1 MTTNVTTKQKEVK
14 SIDFNSTENQQI
26 KREFVEREVY
36 CNVNQMTEYILRK
49 SWEDSDAPFNYDDLD
64 MERFSYDGT
73 FISFDEITRKQKDS
87 AKEELEQLI
96 EQIEDYNGEFE
107 ILEDAGFEYLT
118 AGIYKANQIE
128 DIKKEVS
135 EIEDLDG
142 EYIEVYEWWMVSS
155 WLAEKLEEKG
165 EIIIDSE
172 CIWGRRTTGQAIF
185 LDYVISEI
193 CEDLNL
199 LK

>member
-49 SWEDSDAPFNYDDLD
+49 SWEDSDAPFKYDDLD

-73 FISFDEITRKQKDS
+73 FISFDEITREQKDT

-107 ILEDAGFEYLT
+107 ILEDDGFEYLT
-118 AGIYKANQIE
+118 AGIYKADQIE
-128 DIKKEVS
+128 DIKNEVS

-142 EYIEVYEWWMVSS
+142 EYIEVYEWWKVSS
-155 WLAEKLEEKG
+155 WLAGKLEEKG
-165 EIIIDSE
+165 EIVIDGE
-172 CIWGRRTTGQAIF
+172 CIWGRRTTGQAIL
-185 LDYVISEI
+185 LDYIISEI
-193 CEDLNL
+193 CNDMEL

>member
-73 FISFDEITRKQKDS
+73 FISFDEITREQKDT
-87 AKEELEQLI
+87 AKEELERLI
-96 EQIEDYNGEFE
+96 EQIEDYNGKVE
-107 ILEDAGFEYLT
+107 ILKMT
-118 AGIYKANQIE
+118 
-128 DIKKEVS
+128 
-135 EIEDLDG
+135 
-142 EYIEVYEWWMVSS
+142 
-155 WLAEKLEEKG
+155 
-165 EIIIDSE
+165 
-172 CIWGRRTTGQAIF
+172 
-185 LDYVISEI
+185 
-193 CEDLNL
+193 DLNI
-199 LK
+199 